1 MTTPSAIRHT
11 STLTVDDHNTAMAIG
26 SGDLPVLAT
35 PALVALM
42 ENAAML
48 AARQLLSEGET
59 TVGGHIDVKHLK
71 PSPIGATISAEATL
85 ESRTDKQLTF
95 KIVAKQSDLIVG
107 EAVHTRFIVNSSRFM
122 ERIPSPV

>member
-1 MTTPSAIRHT
+1 MTTSSAVAHT
-11 STLTVDDHNTAMAIG
+11 STLTVDETNPAITMG

-71 PSPIGATISAEATL
+71 PSPVGATISAEATL

-95 KIVAKQSDLIVG
+95 RIVAKQSELIVG
-107 EAVHTRFIVNSSRFM
+107 EALHTRFIVNRSRFM
-122 ERIPSPV
+122 ERVPSPS